1 MSWVLYDDTL
11 STNFLIHNSASVSL
25 TLHELD
31 TATVNIVG
39 TVAVDDAV
47 RVVESVSGTVI
58 FRGYIKNIDEDPVT
72 KIKTLTLI
80 ETANE
85 LKDHI
90 VESGG
95 SRKFVVTSSTV
106 QAIVDTIIT
115 GTGWT
120 RGTTDTT
127 AVTTVAFSNINSLAA
142 LNKLLYDMYG
152 YEIWFVTTVSTKTV
166 YWGTVRTVRGTVTYL
181 KKIQTGDSNN
191 RGITDITVYGSDD
204 SIYGS
209 YSTGTTPKKERLYR
223 NRSCKS
229 SSECTKIATTLVND
243 FKNPRNRY
251 TLYLNPNVF
260 TYQPCDQITVDTVN
274 YIVRDVTYTPI
285 ETRIGIGSYELSYS
299 DLNSSTL
306 EEITGS
312 IASLVDAQWSGGT
325 TNLAAN
331 SASYTDFSWNITD
344 KDLISEAKIDVKIG
358 SFAKA
363 ASVSSNT
370 GTLSDISTID
380 STADT
385 TSSSY
390 IATGGT
396 TIASTSISIPDG
408 CQFAFLGF
416 TADMWSVGSNG
427 WECYIQYSLNGTSWV
442 SCPSWFIGYQGDADY
457 ANKIPFS
464 LYGLIPGIDPAD
476 STTLYVRARAYAD
489 VSSTL
494 RLYSYGRLAVQAV
507 SRHLHSVSTTYDKTS
522 TGTPPS
528 TVLVKVNTATE
539 FTLTPST
546 PVDITSSLVDGK
558 NTIQIRTPS
567 GSGNQCSVS
576 PTVAYKTLGQSS

>member
-127 AVTTVAFSNINSLAA
+127 AVATVAFSNINSLAA

-251 TLYLNPNVF
+251 TIYLNPNVF
-260 TYQPCDQITVDTVN
+260 TYQPCDQITVDSVN
-274 YIVRDVTYTPI
+274 YIVRDITYTPI

-299 DLNSSTL
+299 DLNSTSL

-312 IASLVDAQWSGGT
+312 IASLVDAQWSGGVS
-325 TNLAAN
+325 NLASNA
-331 SASYTDFSWNITD
+331 ASYTQFEWNILD
-344 KDLISEAKIDVKIG
+344 KDLISNAKIDATVG
-358 SFAKA
+358 AFAKSANIA
-363 ASVSSNT
+363 AETEYLSDVDAVTSGST
-370 GTLSDISTID
+370 GTD
-380 STADT
+380 SATFVTAFYVP
-385 TSSSY
+385 SSSGESMTVMSSGFQHAYFTLAGLFQSDY
-390 IATGGT
+390 IGWFRARLQVSADGSTWVSLGSGYINTDTSIRSWVLSGLLSGT
-396 TIASTSISIPDG
+396 TVT
-408 CQFAFLGF
+408 
-416 TADMWSVGSNG
+416 N
-427 WECYIQYSLNGTSWV
+427 YQYFRIYVTVENQIKAWNMYGTFYRF
-442 SCPSWFIGYQGDADY
+442 P
-457 ANKIPFS
+457 
-464 LYGLIPGIDPAD
+464 
-476 STTLYVRARAYAD
+476 
-489 VSSTL
+489 
-494 RLYSYGRLAVQAV
+494 
-507 SRHLHSVSTTYDKTS
+507 RHKHSVTTTYDRTT

-528 TVLVKVNTATE
+528 TVTVSINSGTS
-539 FTLTPST
+539 FTLTPGT
-546 PVDITSSLVDGK
+546 PVDITSSLIDGK
-558 NTIQIRTPS
+558 NLIEIKTPS
-567 GSGNQCSVS
+567 GSGNQCSVR
-576 PTVAYKTLGQSS
+576 PTVAYQTLAASS